1 MKFSNE
7 HGSNGVRLSAEPA
20 RPTLKEIREKWER
33 YSTNPT
39 QESIPIDWG
48 VVHVLN
54 GILSYL
60 EAMEK
65 APPRYVPEPR
75 LGPQL
80 ESEEDAIRRG
90 KELGEIIRVAREKL
104 DKAHLEIEPGPI

>member
-1 MKFSNE
+1 MRLSNE
-7 HGSNGVRLSAEPA
+7 NGRNEGVRLSAEQ
-20 RPTLKEIREKWER
+20 RVPTLKEIRETWER
-33 YSTNPT
+33 YSKNPT
-39 QESIPIDWG
+39 QESIPINWG
-48 VVHVLN
+48 LVYVLN

-75 LGPQL
+75 LGPQP

-90 KELGEIIRVAREKL
+90 KELGELIRVAREKL
-104 DKAHLEIEPGPI
+104 DEAHQETET